1 MKKLKRIAL
10 IIITMFFLGIMTTS
24 AQQGELR
31 LTASVAGATPVGQFK
46 DLVDKT
52 SFRGADLSFLYGI
65 NDRLSVGLNL
75 GFQDFYQKFPR
86 ALYKLEDGSDIS
98 AVLTNSV
105 QTIPL
110 LATARYNFMP
120 GTSIQPYVSAG
131 AGGAAIVNRQ
141 FIGEYPNEDN
151 KISFAAKPGVGVY
164 IPFHKTGEAGLNLGV
179 NYTYIPYKLD
189 NISNLS
195 YIGFTLGIGFPMRN

>member
-1 MKKLKRIAL
+1 MKKLKITL
-10 IIITMFFLGIMTTS
+10 IIIAMSFLGIMTTS

-52 SFRGADLSFLYGI
+52 SFRGADITFLYGI
-65 NDRLSVGLNL
+65 NDRLSAGLNI

-98 AVLTNSV
+98 AVITNSV
-105 QTIPL
+105 QTIPF
-110 LATARYNFMP
+110 LATVRYNFMP
-120 GTSIQPYVSAG
+120 GARIQPYASAG

-141 FIGEYPNEDN
+141 FIGEYSNEYN
-151 KISFAAKPGVGVY
+151 KISFAAKPGAGVY
-164 IPFHKTGEAGLNLGV
+164 MPFRKTGEAGLNLGV
-179 NYTYIPYKLD
+179 NYTYIPYKEN

-195 YIGFTLGIGFPMRN
+195 YIGFTIGIAFPMRD